1 MHCKNKQFKNNY
13 KKNNNMKNLNN
24 FEFFYLIIIIKLNL

>member
-1 MHCKNKQFKNNY
+1 MHCKNNQFKNNY
-13 KKNNNMKNLNN
+13 KKNNNVKNLNN